1 MDKRFLDYYN
11 NELRHLRV
19 SAAEFAREFPKI
31 AGRLA
36 LDTAGTDTCADP
48 YVERL
53 LEGFA
58 YLAARVH
65 LKLDAEFPRFTQSLL
80 ETIYPHFL
88 TPIPS
93 MAIVRFDAD
102 EKEANL
108 AKGALIPRGSTL
120 KGILGKGDRTPC
132 TFRTAHDVR
141 LLPVRIEE
149 ARYYTRDVAALNL
162 PRSLG
167 AKAAVRI
174 RLRATAGLTFSKI
187 ALNDLVLHLIG
198 AGDMP
203 ASIFEQIIAHQLG
216 VVVQSP
222 ARRGKI
228 VSITGP
234 ESVTRVGLA
243 ENEALLPPSPRS
255 FEGYRILRE
264 YFAFPQRFLFLKLDN
279 LSENLAAECGI
290 DTQLDIV
297 IPLAQQEPRLENR
310 IDASNFALN
319 CTPIINLF
327 PKPLDRIQ
335 LTEWLSEFH
344 VVPDRNRPL
353 DFEIFQ
359 IESVRGLGETAD
371 EQQIFNPFYMA
382 KDTDLGSAAYYTTI
396 RQPRILTAREKQ
408 FGKKSDYTGTEV
420 FISLVDANAAPYR
433 ADLRQLAIQALCT
446 NRHLPIQMAI
456 GVNNADFTMETSA
469 PITGIRCIAGPTEPR
484 PSMAE
489 GRFTWRLISHLSLNY
504 TSLVNT
510 AGGQNSTAL
519 RDILKLYV
527 EDENRDLAR
536 QIEGLVSVSARPV
549 IRRSPTPGP
558 ITFGRG
564 LEITLNFDE
573 PAFEGTGV
581 FLLAS
586 VLEQFLTKYA
596 SINSFT
602 ETVIRT
608 EQRGEIARWKPT
620 AGKRAIL

>member
-19 SAAEFAREFPKI
+19 SAAEFAQEFPKI

-36 LDTAGTDTCADP
+36 LDTAGADTCPDP

-93 MAIVRFDAD
+93 MAIVRFAAD

-108 AKGALIPRGSTL
+108 AKGAVIPRGSIL
-120 KGILGKGDRTPC
+120 KSILGKGDRTPC
-132 TFRTAHDVR
+132 TFRTAHDVN

-149 ARYYTRDVAALNL
+149 VRYYTRDVAALNL
-162 PRSLG
+162 PRNLG
-167 AKAAVRI
+167 AKAAIRI
-174 RLRATAGLTFSKI
+174 RIKATAGLTFNKI
-187 ALNDLVLHLIG
+187 ALNELVLHLTG
-198 AGDMP
+198 ASDLP

-228 VSITGP
+228 VSISGP
-234 ESVTRVGLA
+234 EHVTRVGLE

-255 FEGYRILRE
+255 FEGYRLLRE
-264 YFAFPQRFLFLKLDN
+264 YFAFPQRFLFFKVGN
-279 LSENLAAECGI
+279 LSENLAAECAI

-310 IDASNFALN
+310 IDASNFALH
-319 CTPIINLF
+319 CAPVINLF
-327 PKPLDRIQ
+327 PKSLDRIQ
-335 LTEWLSEFH
+335 LSEWLSEFH

-359 IESVRGLGETAD
+359 IDSVRGLGETAD
-371 EQQIFNPFYMA
+371 EQQTFNPFYMA
-382 KDTDLGSAAYYTTI
+382 KDTDLTSAAYYTSI

-456 GVNNADFTMETSA
+456 GVTTADFTMETSA
-469 PITGIRCIAGPTEPR
+469 PITGIRCIAGPTEPH

-504 TSLVNT
+504 TSLVNS
-510 AGGQNSTAL
+510 ADGRNSTAL
-519 RDILKLYV
+519 RDILKLYI
-527 EDENRDLAR
+527 EDDNRELAR
-536 QIEGLVSVSARPV
+536 QIEGLTAVQARPV

-564 LEITLNFDE
+564 LEVTLTFDE

-596 SINSFT
+596 TINSFT

-620 AGKRAIL
+620 AGKRAVL

>member
-19 SAAEFAREFPKI
+19 SASEFAREFPKI

-36 LDTAGTDTCADP
+36 LDTAGTDTCPDP

-88 TPIPS
+88 TQIPS
-93 MAIVRFDAD
+93 MAIVRFDAS
-102 EKEANL
+102 EKDANL
-108 AKGALIPRGSTL
+108 AKGPLIPRGSIL
-120 KGILGKGDRTPC
+120 KSILGKGDRTPC

-149 ARYYTRDVAALNL
+149 VRYYTRDVAALNL
-162 PRSLG
+162 PRRLG
-167 AKAAVRI
+167 AKAAIRI
-174 RLRATAGLTFSKI
+174 RIRATAGLTFSKI
-187 ALNDLVLHLIG
+187 ALNDLVLHLVG

-216 VVVQSP
+216 IVVQSP
-222 ARRGKI
+222 ARRGQI

-264 YFAFPQRFLFLKLDN
+264 YFAFPQRFLFLKLAS
-279 LSENLAAECGI
+279 LSENLATECGI

-319 CTPIINLF
+319 CTPVINLF

-359 IESVRGLGETAD
+359 IENVRGLGETAD
-371 EQQIFNPFYMA
+371 EQQAFNPFYMA
-382 KDTDLGSAAYYTTI
+382 KDTDLASAAYYTTI

-420 FISLVDANAAPYR
+420 FVSLVDANAAPYR
-433 ADLRQLAIQALCT
+433 ADIRQLAIHALCT

-456 GVNNADFTMETSA
+456 GVTAADFTMETSA

-504 TSLVNT
+504 ASLVGSGN
-510 AGGQNSTAL
+510 GQNSTAL

-527 EDENRDLAR
+527 EDGNRDLAR
-536 QIEGLVSVSARPV
+536 QIEGLISVSARPV

-564 LEITLNFDE
+564 LEVTLTFDE

-602 ETVIRT
+602 ETVIHT
-608 EQRGEIARWKPT
+608 EQRGEIARWQPT
-620 AGKRAIL
+620 VGKRAIL

>member
-1 MDKRFLDYYN
+1 MDPKFIDYYN

-19 SAAEFAREFPKI
+19 SAAEFAREYPKI

-36 LDTAGTDTCADP
+36 LDTAGTDSCPDP

-93 MAIVRFDAD
+93 MAIVRFDAN
-102 EKEANL
+102 EKDANL
-108 AKGALIPRGSTL
+108 AKGALIPRGSIL
-120 KGILGKGDRTPC
+120 KSILGKGDRTPC

-141 LLPVRIEE
+141 LLPIRIDE

-167 AKAAVRI
+167 AKAAIRI
-174 RLRATAGLTFSKI
+174 RLRATAGLTFGKI
-187 ALNDLVLHLIG
+187 AFNDLLLHLVG
-198 AGDMP
+198 QGDLP

-216 VVVQSP
+216 IVIQSP
-222 ARRGKI
+222 GKRGKI
-228 VSITGP
+228 ISIAGP
-234 ESVTRVGLA
+234 ESITRVGLA

-264 YFAFPQRFLFLKLDN
+264 YFAFPQRYLFIKLDN
-279 LSENLAAECGI
+279 LAQNIATECAN

-310 IDASNFALN
+310 VDSSSFALN
-319 CTPIINLF
+319 CTPVVNLF
-327 PKPLDRIQ
+327 PKSLDRIQ
-335 LTEWLSEFH
+335 ISEWLSEFH

-353 DFEIFQ
+353 DFEIFE
-359 IESVRGLGETAD
+359 INSVLGLGETAD
-371 EQQIFNPFYMA
+371 EQQTFSPFYMA
-382 KDTDLGSAAYYTTI
+382 KDTDLASAAYYTSI

-420 FISLVDANAAPYR
+420 FISLVDANAAPWR
-433 ADLRQLAIQALCT
+433 ADIRQLAIQALCS

-456 GVNNADFTMETSA
+456 GVTAADFTMETSA
-469 PITGIRCIAGPTEPR
+469 PITGIRCISGPTEPR
-484 PSMAE
+484 PSMVE
-489 GRFTWRLISHLSLNY
+489 GRYAWRLISHLSLNY
-504 TSLVNT
+504 TSLVNP
-510 AGGQNSTAL
+510 GEGQSSTAL

-527 EDENRDLAR
+527 EDGNRDLTR
-536 QIEGLVSVSARPV
+536 QIEGLLGVSAKPV

-564 LEITLNFDE
+564 LEVTLNFDE

-596 SINSFT
+596 SINAFT

-620 AGKRAIL
+620 VGKRAIL

>member
-1 MDKRFLDYYN
+1 VDKRFIDYYN
-11 NELRHLRV
+11 NELRHLRE
-19 SAAEFAREFPKI
+19 SAAEFANEYPKI

-36 LDTAGTDTCADP
+36 IDPAGKETCPDP

-102 EKEANL
+102 EKDANL
-108 AKGALIPRGSTL
+108 AKGSLIPRGSIL
-120 KGILGKGDRTPC
+120 RSILGKGDRTPC

-149 ARYYTRDVAALNL
+149 VRYFTRDVQTLNL
-162 PRSLG
+162 PRQLQ
-167 AKAAVRI
+167 ARAAIRI
-174 RLRATAGLTFSKI
+174 RLRATAGLVFGKI
-187 ALNDLVLHLIG
+187 ALDSIVFHLLG
-198 AGDMP
+198 AGDLP
-203 ASIFEQIIAHQLG
+203 ACILEQICAHQLG

-222 ARRGKI
+222 ARRGQI
-228 VSITGP
+228 VSIAGP
-234 ESVTRVGLA
+234 EAVTQVGFA

-264 YFAFPQRFLFLKLDN
+264 YFAFPRRFLFLKLAG
-279 LSENLAAECGI
+279 LGENLAGCPA
-290 DTQLDIV
+290 DNQLDLV

-310 IDASNFALN
+310 INTSCFALN
-319 CTPIINLF
+319 CAPVINLF
-327 PKPLDRIQ
+327 PKTLDRIQ

-359 IESVRGLGETAD
+359 IDSVKGLGETAGE
-371 EQQIFNPFYMA
+371 EQAFRPFYMA
-382 KDTDLGSAAYYTTI
+382 RDTDRGSAAYYTSI

-456 GVNNADFTMETSA
+456 GMANADFTMETSA
-469 PITGIRCIAGPTEPR
+469 PITGIRCVAGPTEPR

-489 GRFTWRLISHLSLNY
+489 GSFFWRLISHLSLNY
-504 TSLVNT
+504 TSLTN
-510 AGGQNSTAL
+510 AADGKSAAAL
-519 RDILKLYV
+519 RDILKIYV
-527 EDENRDLAR
+527 EDANRELSR
-536 QIEGLVSVSARPV
+536 QIEGLVSLQARPV
-549 IRRSPTPGP
+549 IRRSPVPGP

-564 LEITLNFDE
+564 IEITLTFDE
-573 PAFEGTGV
+573 PAFEGVGV

-596 SINSFT
+596 SINAFT

-608 EQRGEIARWKPT
+608 EQRGEIARWKPA
-620 AGKRAIL
+620 AGKRPVL